1 LTKRVYFWVGYS
13 FEKYSFG
20 QTTRRQLRQKEKEKG
35 LDEQK
40 RDLQVDAD
48 LLGEASATHS
58 HTQTDAL
65 RNFATWS
72 AYVYHSCQNTK
83 GQMDFNEHLISGLPD
98 DTFSN

>member
-1 LTKRVYFWVGYS
+1 VFIFGSVIASRSIVSGKRRGANYD
-13 FEKYSFG
+13 
-20 QTTRRQLRQKEKEKG
+20 RRRRKKG